1 MTPTESGVRMA
12 ATDER
17 FKRARELDDIPEMRA
32 ALAKKT
38 VLLTNYYGV
47 PKRGSETGLPA

>member
-1 MTPTESGVRMA
+1 MTPTEFGVRVA

-32 ALAKKT
+32 ALAKNCT
-38 VLLTNYYGV
+38 THELLRRAG
-47 PKRGSETGLPA
+47 KRKRNRLPA